1 MTIGE
6 KIRELRQ
13 QNNVT
18 QEKLAEY
25 LNISFQSVSKWENN
39 LALPDI
45 SFVIP
50 LANFFGVSTDELF
63 DRTCET
69 ERAELHNLYE
79 RDVEFVKNLMPEPTK
94 ENLLGRV
101 AMWRAAAQKYPK
113 NFDVLFSLLMSLL
126 NTVTTQ
132 MFDNET
138 VQANA
143 KETAAVAERILRDCT
158 DEPTRQETIRFLV
171 MLYGLPFLD
180 IASESTAE
188 KYANMAG
195 SFHNC
200 RELLLEYAYFTEEG
214 KRKQRERRSTNNRWF
229 MNFICDNIHTDAR
242 TLPPEEA
249 VSRHETALKLWE
261 TLIPDGDFQNFSGSV
276 AQCAFFLAE
285 TYAIL
290 GKRDETLA
298 TLHKAVAY
306 SETDKMGRKRYFLE
320 KACFDFVRDDA
331 DFPPIG

>member
-13 QNNVT
+13 QNGVT

-39 LALPDI
+39 ITLPDI
-45 SFVIP
+45 SFVVP
-50 LANFFGVSTDELF
+50 LANFFGVTADELF
-63 DRTCET
+63 DRASET
-69 ERAELHNLYE
+69 EKADLYRLYE
-79 RDVEFVKNLMPEPTK
+79 RDVEFVKKLMPEPTK
-94 ENLLGRV
+94 EDLLGRV
-101 AMWRAAAQKYPK
+101 AMWREAAQKYPK

-132 MFDNET
+132 MFDNAT

-143 KETAAVAERILRDCT
+143 KETAAVGERILRDCT
-158 DEPTRQETIRFLV
+158 DEPTRQETIRDLV

-200 RELLLEYAYFTEEG
+200 RELLLEDAYFTEEG
-214 KRKQRERRSTNNRWF
+214 KRKQRERRHTNNRWF
-229 MNFICDNIHTDAR
+229 MNYICDNLHRDAR

-261 TLIPDGDFQNFSGSV
+261 TLIPDGDFRNFSGNV
-276 AQCAFFLAE
+276 AQCALSLAE
-285 TYAIL
+285 ACARL

-298 TLHKAVAY
+298 ALHKAVAY
-306 SETDKMGRKRYFLE
+306 SETDDMEWTRYFLGNE
-320 KACFDFVRDDA
+320 CFDFVRDEA
-331 DFPPIG
+331 DFPPVG